1 MCSKTQLFKP
11 FQTPLEICAD
21 IRTSGVQ
28 NDVCVRHTYYYLKYV
43 LIDKAMK
50 SSHLLR
56 PFGNLKFC
64 RFSLLKIKI
73 ECYHVS
79 KFRFANSPTAQ
90 LSIVYQSEHHSP
102 QPILIFS

>member
-50 SSHLLR
+50 SSPLLKPVQMEDPYPVENIDRLGDSIFQASDNSQLLR
-56 PFGNLKFC
+56 RVL
-64 RFSLLKIKI
+64 
-73 ECYHVS
+73 
-79 KFRFANSPTAQ
+79 
-90 LSIVYQSEHHSP
+90 
-102 QPILIFS
+102 

>member
-73 ECYHVS
+73 G
-79 KFRFANSPTAQ
+79 
-90 LSIVYQSEHHSP
+90 
-102 QPILIFS
+102 

>member
-43 LIDKAMK
+43 LIFEVKSIFSKKATKIDKIYTIDLTLTTQRQIDGNDFVNFCG
-50 SSHLLR
+50 LLR
-56 PFGNLKFC
+56 KHKL
-64 RFSLLKIKI
+64 
-73 ECYHVS
+73 
-79 KFRFANSPTAQ
+79 
-90 LSIVYQSEHHSP
+90 
-102 QPILIFS
+102 

>member
-50 SSHLLR
+50 SR

-73 ECYHVS
+73 GWV
-79 KFRFANSPTAQ
+79 
-90 LSIVYQSEHHSP
+90 LSCIKVQICKQSYCELMHSC
-102 QPILIFS
+102 LLFTNLNFDTS